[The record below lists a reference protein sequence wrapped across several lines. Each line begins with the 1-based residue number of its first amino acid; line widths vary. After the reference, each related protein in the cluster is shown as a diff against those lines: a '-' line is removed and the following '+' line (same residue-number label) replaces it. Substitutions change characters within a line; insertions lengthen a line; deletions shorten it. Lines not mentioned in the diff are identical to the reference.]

1 MRTVSGMDLAEG
13 KEKERKFIRVICSL
27 VKAEFIP
34 YIIACFYQDI
44 VNLKYSSMEFKFL
57 TFLKIINGHFIRRKN
72 LYIIFDLLVSERE
85 RRNPRI
91 VTLVTNVER
100 SLINWASF
108 SSQIKE
114 VRRVS
119 KILSST

>member
-1 MRTVSGMDLAEG
+1 
-13 KEKERKFIRVICSL
+13 
-27 VKAEFIP
+27 
-34 YIIACFYQDI
+34 
-44 VNLKYSSMEFKFL
+44 MEFKFL